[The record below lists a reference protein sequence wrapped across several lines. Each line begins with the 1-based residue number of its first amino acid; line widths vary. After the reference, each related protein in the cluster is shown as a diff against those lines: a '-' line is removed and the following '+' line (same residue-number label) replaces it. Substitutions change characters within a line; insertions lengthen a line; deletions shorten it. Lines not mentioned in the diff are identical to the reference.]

1 MKKIL
6 DFIHGFILW
15 TFTLIT
21 LICIDLPLKIILC
34 VLIIALGLVFAI
46 FYPLVKRI
54 EFPGWFY
61 AIYDYTTTRK
71 YLIAKS
77 VHKLWR

>member
-1 MKKIL
+1 MSKIL

-21 LICIDLPLKIILC
+21 LLCIDLPLKIILW
-34 VLIIALGLVFAI
+34 VLILLLGLVVSI

-54 EFPGWFY
+54 EFPTC
-61 AIYDYTTTRK
+61 IEVVYDYATTK
-71 YLIAKS
+71 KNLISKH
-77 VHKLWR
+77 VYRLWQ